1 MKQLR
6 LAALSLAV
14 LLPLEAQPPSG
25 PAREYAAKLHSQH
38 RIPGLAVAVVKSG
51 KPVWF
56 EGFGHANLEWKVP
69 VDAETRFRLGSVS
82 KLFTAAIAARLH
94 EAGKLDLDADV
105 SRYVPAFPA
114 RSAPVRIRHLLGHL
128 GGVRHY
134 GLQDPVHRPGYSAT
148 LADGLKVFAADPL
161 LFEPGSKYEYTSYGY
176 NLLGAALENAG
187 GADFLTLLAEQVAKP
202 LGLASVAGDAA
213 RAIVEKRTGFY
224 EVPRE
229 GAVRQAAPVD
239 NGYKWPSGGIV
250 AAAPDIAR
258 FAAAH
263 LRPGFLK
270 PETLAVMFT
279 SQKLASGAE
288 TGVGLGW
295 RIGKDPQGK
304 RVYHHGGTIDGG
316 RAMVMVYPDQEVV
329 VVLLANAL
337 ARFGEKE
344 AMELAQFFLN

>member
-1 MKQLR
+1 MPILR
-6 LAALSLAV
+6 LAVVALATLAV
-14 LLPLEAQPPSG
+14 LPAQPVPG
-25 PAREYAAKLHSQH
+25 GARDFAVKLREQH
-38 RIPGLAVAVVKSG
+38 KIPGLAVAVAKG
-51 KPVWF
+51 GRIAWT
-56 EGFGHANLEWKVP
+56 EGFGYANLEWKVP

-82 KLFTAAIAARLH
+82 KLFTAAIAVRLH

-105 SRYVPAFPA
+105 TRYVPAFPA
-114 RSAPVRIRHLLGHL
+114 KASPVRIRHLLGHT

-134 GLQDPVHRPGYSAT
+134 GDQDPVFRPGYSAT
-148 LADGLKVFAADPL
+148 LADGLKIFAADPL

-224 EVPRE
+224 EVTRD

-239 NGYKWPSGGIV
+239 NGYKWPSGGIL
-250 AAAPDIAR
+250 AAAPDVAR

-263 LRPGFLK
+263 LHPGFLK

-279 SQKLASGAE
+279 SQKLTSGAE

-295 RIGKDPQGK
+295 RIAKDPQGK

-316 RAMVMVYPDQEVV
+316 RAMVMVYPDHDVV
-329 VVLLANAL
+329 VVLLANTL

-344 AMELAQFFLN
+344 AMDLAQFFLN